1 MPFIQASR
9 DSILKPLLTV
19 AGIVEK
25 RHTLPILANVMMR
38 KDAERVSFLASDV
51 EIQIS
56 TTAELGTG
64 ADSAATTV
72 SARKLIDILRA
83 LPENIDVAIKV
94 DDKRAT
100 IQAGRSRFTL
110 QTMPVEDFPTVN
122 TEHDWPASFT
132 VPQKQLRHLF
142 QMVHFAMAVQDVRY
156 YLNGLLLVTSR
167 DRLRVVATDGHRLA
181 YCEATIDAA
190 ALQQREVIIPR
201 KSVLE
206 LQRLL
211 SDTDEP
217 VHVDVADNQI
227 RFRFAEVE
235 FVSKLVEGKFPD
247 YQRVIPTTHSRRFL
261 VPREMFASSLSRASI
276 LTSDKFR
283 GVRLTLEP
291 GALKIQANNAEQEE
305 AQEEVETDYDGER
318 LEIGFNVGYLQ
329 DVLANLKTEQ
339 IQAEFGDANTSALI
353 TVPGDSQFKYV
364 VMPMRI

>member
-9 DSILKPLLTV
+9 DAILKPLMTV

-25 RHTLPILANVMMR
+25 RHTMPILANVMMR
-38 KDAERVSFLASDV
+38 KDAERGSFLASDA

-64 ADSAATTV
+64 SESAATTV

-83 LPENIDVAIKV
+83 LPENIDVTLRV

-110 QTMPVEDFPTVN
+110 QTMPVEDFPTLK
-122 TEHDWPASFT
+122 TDHDWPASFT
-132 VPQKQLRHLF
+132 LAQKQLRHLF

-181 YCEATIDAA
+181 YSEATIDAA
-190 ALQQREVIIPR
+190 ALPQREVIIPR
-201 KSVLE
+201 KSVIE

-211 SDTDEP
+211 SDTDDP
-217 VHVDVADNQI
+217 VHVDIADGQLRL
-227 RFRFAEVE
+227 RFSEVE
-235 FVSKLVEGKFPD
+235 FVTKLVEGKFPD
-247 YQRVIPTTHSRRFL
+247 YQRVIPAAHSKRFL
-261 VPREMFASSLSRASI
+261 VPRETFAASLSRASI

-283 GVRLTLEP
+283 GVRITLEP
-291 GALKIQANNAEQEE
+291 GAMKIQANNAEQEE

>member
-1 MPFIQASR
+1 MPFIQATR
-9 DSILKPLLTV
+9 DSILKPLMTV

-25 RHTLPILANVMMR
+25 RHTMPILANVLMR
-38 KDAERVSFLASDV
+38 KDAERVSFLASDA
-51 EIQIS
+51 EIQVS

-64 ADSAATTV
+64 SDSLATTV
-72 SARKLIDILRA
+72 SARKLIDILKA
-83 LPENIDVAIKV
+83 LPENIDVSIRI

-110 QTMPVEDFPTVN
+110 QTMPVEDFPMMN
-122 TEHDWPASFT
+122 TDHEWPASFSL
-132 VPQKQLRHLF
+132 PQKQLRNLL

-181 YCEATIDAA
+181 YSEATIDAA
-190 ALQQREVIIPR
+190 ALAQREVIIPR

-211 SDTDEP
+211 ADSDDP
-217 VHVDVADNQI
+217 VHLDVADNQLRL
-227 RFRFAEVE
+227 RFGEVE
-235 FVSKLVEGKFPD
+235 FVTKLVEGKFPD
-247 YQRVIPTTHSRRFL
+247 YQRVIPTAHTKRLLVSRDAL
-261 VPREMFASSLSRASI
+261 ASSLSRASI

-291 GALKIQANNAEQEE
+291 GAVKIQANNAEQEE

-318 LEIGFNVGYLQ
+318 LEIGFNVSYLQ

-339 IQAEFGDANTSALI
+339 IQAEFGDSNTSALI

>member
-1 MPFIQASR
+1 LSFIQASR
-9 DSILKPLLTV
+9 DAILKPLMTV

-38 KDAERVSFLASDV
+38 KDAERVTFLASDI

-56 TTAELGTG
+56 TTAELSR
-64 ADSAATTV
+64 SAETVATTV
-72 SARKLIDILRA
+72 SARKLIDILKA
-83 LPENIDVAIKV
+83 LPDNIDVTIRV

-100 IQAGRSRFTL
+100 LSAGRSRFTL
-110 QTMPVEDFPTVN
+110 QTMPVEDFPTVK
-122 TEHDWPASFT
+122 TDHDWPAGFRL
-132 VPQKQLRHLF
+132 PQKQLRHLF
-142 QMVHFAMAVQDVRY
+142 QMVHFSMAVQDVRY

-181 YCEATIDAA
+181 YCEAAIDAPDLA
-190 ALQQREVIIPR
+190 TREVIIPR
-201 KSVLE
+201 KSILE

-211 SDTDEP
+211 ADTDDP
-217 VHVDVADNQI
+217 VDVDLADNQLRL
-227 RFRFAEVE
+227 RFGEVE
-235 FVSKLVEGKFPD
+235 FVTKLVEGKFPD
-247 YQRVIPTTHSRRFL
+247 YQRVIPSAHSKRL
-261 VPREMFASSLSRASI
+261 LIPRESLAASLSRASI

-305 AQEEVETDYDGER
+305 AQEEVETDYQGER

-339 IQAEFGDANTSALI
+339 IQAEFGDSNTSALI